1 MRELAKYTKLEPND
15 RIKKTNQF
23 LNLLI
28 DESRDEDHPERLSAK
43 EKSDLYGIEVKPLNQ
58 LFTAHYMEET
68 ALYAGGNKII
78 SSQDRTFPIYE
89 KVKMTSWLCFYE
101 KVIIMMQRIYIIQ

>member
-1 MRELAKYTKLEPND
+1 
-15 RIKKTNQF
+15 
-23 LNLLI
+23 
-28 DESRDEDHPERLSAK
+28 
-43 EKSDLYGIEVKPLNQ
+43 
-58 LFTAHYMEET
+58 MEET